1 MMVCYNSHIDIARM
15 LVGEYNANIDILDM
29 VSAIVRLFYFVTPLH
44 WMIVFDVLYYSLNYV
59 FGFQFLVIFCR
70 GYRYFNHIYQ

>member
-29 VSAIVRLFYFVTPLH
+29 VSAIVRLVYFVTDDC
-44 WMIVFDVLYYSLNYV
+44 I
-59 FGFQFLVIFCR
+59 
-70 GYRYFNHIYQ
+70 